1 VNTSISLL
9 RRIKDATVDP
19 TFKIADVLRLCKILA
34 DRLNP
39 PSAPPGVTIGNFGFF
54 HTLKDD
60 FYTKL

>member
-1 VNTSISLL
+1 VKKIIFQPKLNPLQKAEGI
-9 RRIKDATVDP
+9 IKPYT
-19 TFKIADVLRLCKILA
+19 
-34 DRLNP
+34 P